1 MDIAPLSHRVQASEL
16 PLEQLAKN
24 QELTEEQKVGEL
36 SRQFEAV
43 LLRQILKD
51 VQKTVIQSDL
61 MPSSAGHDIY
71 QDMVTTQLADS
82 ISQSG
87 SFGFAH
93 SLERELTR
101 QVLAKNKSQEAK
113 VED

>member
-1 MDIAPLSHRVQASEL
+1 MEIAPLSPRVQAGEL

-24 QELTEEQKVGEL
+24 QQLTEEQKVAEL

-61 MPSSAGHDIY
+61 TPSSAGHDIY
-71 QDMVTTQLADS
+71 QDMVTTQLAES

-87 SFGFAH
+87 SFGFAQ
-93 SLERELTR
+93 SLQKELTR
-101 QVLAKNKSQEAK
+101 QVLSKKPAPEANI
-113 VED
+113 EN